1 MKNLISLTNSK
12 ISTKT
17 NWKPISNLA
26 LLLAFLLF
34 SSVDH
39 YKDSSNLQNE
49 IVYESVFDYV
59 RATEDVYTACVDSIV
74 IAETE
79 TKEQSF
85 LKLKHTLNSDY
96 LIKFKANRLESL
108 PDSILKKL
116 NKEIAISF
124 IELVLKHKAIDAR
137 ALKYFTTDADLNKIE
152 TALMEQIKYNV
163 PASIKLAQS
172 ALETGYG
179 SRIVAN
185 NYFGIKSK
193 KGRTK
198 AITTTEY
205 YTAAEYKANKSI
217 IVKSKLIKKDGKTLY
232 KCTVK
237 DYFAGYSS
245 AWESFREHSIF
256 LSTNKRYAPL
266 FTNGKNYED
275 WADEIGSTK
284 YGGVGYATS
293 PIYGQVL
300 KKIIS
305 NYSLDLL
312 DY

>member
-1 MKNLISLTNSK
+1 MKNSESLVN
-12 ISTKT
+12 
-17 NWKPISNLA
+17 
-26 LLLAFLLF
+26 LLLLLSFLLF

-39 YKDSSNLQNE
+39 SNSVRDTQNQ
-49 IVYESVFDYV
+49 IVYESVIDYV
-59 RATEDVYTACVDSIV
+59 NGTEDTYIACTDSLV
-74 IAETE
+74 IADVE
-79 TKEQSF
+79 TKEQAF
-85 LKLKHTLNSDY
+85 LKLKHTVTSEY
-96 LIKFKANRLESL
+96 LIKFNANRLESL
-108 PDSILKKL
+108 PDSILMKL

-124 IELVLKHKAIDAR
+124 IEVVLKHKAIDAR
-137 ALKYFTTDADLNKIE
+137 ALKYFTNNTDLNKIE
-152 TALMEQIKYNV
+152 TALMEQAKYHV

-179 SRIVAN
+179 SRIVEN

-193 KGRTK
+193 KGKLK

-205 YTAAEYKANKSI
+205 YTLEEYKANKNI
-217 IVKSKLIKKDGKTLY
+217 IVRAKQIQKDGKTLY

-237 DYFAGYSS
+237 DYFAGYGS

-266 FTNGKNYED
+266 FTKGKNYED
-275 WADEIGSTK
+275 WADKIGSTK

-293 PIYGQVL
+293 PIYGNVL

>member
-1 MKNLISLTNSK
+1 MKNLISLTTPK
-12 ISTKT
+12 IPTKR
-17 NWKPISNLA
+17 NWNPFINLS
-26 LLLAFLLF
+26 LLLTFLLF

-39 YKDSSNLQNE
+39 SNDVGDTQND
-49 IVYESVFDYV
+49 IVYESVLEYV
-59 RATEDVYTACVDSIV
+59 NGTEEAYIACTDSLV
-74 IAETE
+74 IAEAE
-79 TKEQSF
+79 TKEQAF
-85 LKLKHTLNSDY
+85 LKLKHTVTSDY
-96 LIKFKANRLESL
+96 LINYNANRLESL
-108 PDSILKKL
+108 SDSILKKL

-124 IELVLKHKAIDAR
+124 IEIVLKHKAIDAR
-137 ALKYFTTDADLNKIE
+137 ALNYFTNNTDLNKIE
-152 TALMEQIKYNV
+152 TALMEQVKYNV

-179 SRIVAN
+179 TKVVAN

-193 KGRTK
+193 KGKLK
-198 AITTTEY
+198 AVTTTEY
-205 YTAAEYKANKSI
+205 YTLAEYKTNKSI
-217 IVKSKLIKKDGKTLY
+217 IVRAKQIQKDGKTLY

-237 DYFAGYSS
+237 DYFAGYNS

-275 WADEIGSTK
+275 WANEIGSTK
-284 YGGVGYATS
+284 YGGVGYATA
-293 PIYGQVL
+293 PNYGQVL
-300 KKIIS
+300 KKIII